1 MEVRTG
7 PLYSVQLT
15 GCEEEWRSVQ
25 ALCTVYN
32 SPDVKRN
39 GGLYSVQLT
48 GCEEEWRSVQAV
60 LLVDGRAL
68 AGLVGR
74 AVAVRVVV
82 HVGAARAPPAAPE
95 EALAPRPVGQRA
107 RAHHQHACHA
117 QTEEARYTAHIA
129 GFVGRH

>member
-1 MEVRTG
+1 MEVCTG

-15 GCEEEWRSVQ
+15 GCEEEWRSIQ
-25 ALCTVYN
+25 
-32 SPDVKRN
+32 P
-39 GGLYSVQLT
+39 
-48 GCEEEWRSVQAV
+48 V

-129 GFVGRH
+129 GFVGRHWKTNKMSLVSAHEKPVTLRSILVDGLQDY